1 MGEAVS
7 PAIAQK
13 HVIQVKQLLGGYKIE
28 SCIKP
33 IVSLIN
39 ENMKAGQ

>member
-1 MGEAVS
+1 MGGAVS
-7 PAIAQK
+7 PEIAEK

-33 IVSLIN
+33 VSSLIN
-39 ENMKAGQ
+39 NNMKAG